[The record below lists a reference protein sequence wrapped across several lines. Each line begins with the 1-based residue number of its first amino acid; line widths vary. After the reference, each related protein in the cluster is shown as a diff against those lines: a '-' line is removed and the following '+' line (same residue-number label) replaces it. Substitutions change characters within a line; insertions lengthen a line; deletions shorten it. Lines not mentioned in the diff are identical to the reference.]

1 MSHERV
7 RPWQWSPQ
15 RQAER
20 RNVCKTQTSVFWQKV
35 RKFFFLHHFLLVG
48 DVLFQSR
55 RLLNGLL
62 PLCVVLIWLIVWPL
76 LTGSLWM
83 LLPSQGKSAPV
94 PWRETKLR
102 NTSAPVTVTSLQ
114 TALQCSWVSEWV
126 SYHID
131 NVLCVY
137 LVVYIFGKQNIFGQT
152 ICTLRLFLLEIVIYS
167 SSMRVS

>member
-94 PWRETKLR
+94 LWREIKLR

-114 TALQCSWVSEWV
+114 TALQCSWVNE
-126 SYHID
+126 YHIILITFY
-131 NVLCVY
+131 VFISLF
-137 LVVYIFGKQNIFGQT
+137 IFLGIKIFLGRRYA
-152 ICTLRLFLLEIVIYS
+152 L
-167 SSMRVS
+167 